1 MSAKR
6 YPLLRFSVGVRREP
20 AIEIWLDGKPRE
32 LGTLARRWFDR
43 LRACGPDVR
52 ELLHDGFPTACVEDA
67 PFGSVN
73 AFKAHLN
80 VGFFHGASLPDP
92 KGLLEG
98 EGKYMRHVSG
108 PPRRAGSRTWT
119 PARKLSCRG
128 SRPSKRRW
136 SSRCFR
142 YFGGLRGIWAKG

>member
-67 PFGSVN
+67 PFDPSTPSRPISTS
-73 AFKAHLN
+73 ASSMAHR
-80 VGFFHGASLPDP
+80 S
-92 KGLLEG
+92 
-98 EGKYMRHVSG
+98 RIRRVSW
-108 PPRRAGSRTWT
+108 RA
-119 PARKLSCRG
+119 RG
-128 SRPSKRRW
+128 ST
-136 SSRCFR
+136 C
-142 YFGGLRGIWAKG
+142 GM